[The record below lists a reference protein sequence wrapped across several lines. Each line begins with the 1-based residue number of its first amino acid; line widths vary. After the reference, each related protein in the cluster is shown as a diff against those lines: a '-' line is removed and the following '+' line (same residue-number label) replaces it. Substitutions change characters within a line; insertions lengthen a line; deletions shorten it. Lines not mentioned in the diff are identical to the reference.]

1 MTWVN
6 GLSALAKKS
15 RLACDSALLKLF
27 VMAFPAFYV
36 MAARNTAVTA
46 DANGPAMTHFVGK
59 LTYSDTGEKSKCP
72 AALPKLLPP

>member
-1 MTWVN
+1 
-6 GLSALAKKS
+6 
-15 RLACDSALLKLF
+15 
-27 VMAFPAFYV
+27 MAFPAFYV

-59 LTYSDTGEKSKCP
+59 LTFNDTGEKSKCP